1 MKRVRICSLLL
12 AVMLVFSIGVCLY
25 TAQFTGELLLLC
37 ERAEKESSA
46 AEYAALQK
54 TVSELNEK
62 FSGRSDFLELFLR
75 RELITAPQDT
85 LQTLTAYARP
95 DTAADFEAELARA
108 KGQIAELRE
117 VFLGFT

>member
-25 TAQFTGELLLLC
+25 TAQFTGELRLLC

-75 RELITAPQDT
+75 RELITAPQGS
-85 LQTLTAYARP
+85 LQALAAYARP
-95 DTAADFEAELARA
+95 DNAVDFEAELARA